1 MQTIRTPGV
10 ALRLAEGEAVVP
22 TTTTVVKEMQIL
34 KTGRFFDPRYKWFEV
49 TDKMLA
55 EMIQNFKTGI
65 RGIVPALDYAHDSEG
80 KAAGWIKDLFLK
92 DGERA
97 GQKELWGKVEITPTA
112 QKQLADKEWG
122 YISSD
127 FDDNY
132 QDNET
137 GKKHGAVLKGAA
149 LTNRPVIK
157 GMDAVIQLSESSDA
171 VSEKI
176 KKLIAEGKS
185 QDEAVAIALEMERT
199 NKLSETEGDT
209 MDQKEMEKKLADS
222 EKMCADVQGQ
232 MDSVLKA
239 AGVTDL
245 EGLMKWIAEQK
256 AKAGSTGE
264 IEMEK
269 ELADTKKML
278 AEANTKLAEADK
290 KAQTAE
296 KEVEFSK
303 LLSEGKAVAAQRE
316 AFISGDMAK
325 FIELSQPIKLS
336 EQGHG
341 GGSKGGT
348 DDADAEIL
356 KEAKK
361 LSEEK
366 SIPMNKA
373 ISQVL
378 ASNKELAEKRNK
390 ALN

>member
-10 ALRLAEGEAVVP
+10 TLRLAEDVVP
-22 TTTTVVKEMQIL
+22 TTTTVVKDMQIL

-49 TDKMLA
+49 TEKMLS
-55 EMIQNFKTGI
+55 EMIANFKAGI
-65 RGIVPALDYAHDSEG
+65 RGIIPALDYAHDSEG
-80 KAAGWIKDLFLK
+80 KAAGWIKDLFVK
-92 DGERA
+92 EGER
-97 GQKELWGKVEITPTA
+97 GQKELWGKVEVTPTA

-132 QDNET
+132 IDNET

-176 KKLIAEGKS
+176 KKLIDEGKS
-185 QDEAVAIALEMERT
+185 QDQAVAIALEMERQ

-209 MDQKEMEKKLADS
+209 MDQKEMEKKLADMETKCS
-222 EKMCADVQGQ
+222 EAEKKLGE
-232 MDSVLKA
+232 MDAVLKA
-239 AGVTDL
+239 AGVADL
-245 EGLMKWIAEQK
+245 EGLMKWIADQK
-256 AKAGSTGE
+256 AKGAPAP
-264 IEMEK
+264 EMEV

-278 AEANTKLAEADK
+278 AEANTKLAEASK

-316 AFISGDMAK
+316 AFIAGDMAK

-336 EQGHG
+336 EEGHG
-341 GGSKGGT
+341 GGSKGGA
-348 DDADAEIL
+348 DDVEGEIL

-378 ASNKELAEKRNK
+378 QSNKELAEKRQK
-390 ALN
+390 TLN